1 MSPSQRFGAGSFFF
15 FNSKGFLLLIKKE
28 RGVLPFQKVLLI
40 PRDLDGIQ
48 THDLQN
54 RNLTLYSAKLQGQNM
69 YNLQCTIYNLQFT
82 IFSNPHMSTPAPSL
96 RGKSDVDNIGVCVRD
111 GRERPP
117 LPYIVTLITYTTAAG
132 IAIRDESNL
141 SSIPP

>member
-1 MSPSQRFGAGSFFF
+1 MYIVFMSHSQRFGAGSFFCF
-15 FNSKGFLLLIKKE
+15 DSKGFLLLIKKE

-69 YNLQCTIYNLQFT
+69 YNLQFTMYNLQFT
-82 IFSNPHMSTPAPSL
+82 MYNLQFS
-96 RGKSDVDNIGVCVRD
+96 
-111 GRERPP
+111 
-117 LPYIVTLITYTTAAG
+117 
-132 IAIRDESNL
+132 AI
-141 SSIPP
+141 PT

>member
-1 MSPSQRFGAGSFFF
+1 MRISLA
-15 FNSKGFLLLIKKE
+15 NKKE
-28 RGVLPFQKVLLI
+28 QGALSLQKALLI

-54 RNLTLYSAKLQGQNM
+54 RNLTLYSAKLQGQDM
-69 YNLQCTIYNLQFT
+69 YNLPCTIYNFQQ
-82 IFSNPHMSTPAPSL
+82 SPHEHSGSL
-96 RGKSDVDNIGVCVRD
+96 PTEGSSMLITSEYVQSGGRG
-111 GRERPP
+111 

>member
-1 MSPSQRFGAGSFFF
+1 MSHSQRFGAGSFFF
-15 FNSKGFLLLIKKE
+15 FNSKGFLWLIKKE
-28 RGVLPFQKVLLI
+28 QGALPFQKVLLI

-54 RNLTLYSAKLQGQNM
+54 RNLTLYSAKLQGQSM
-69 YNLQCTIYNLQFT
+69 YNLPCTIYHFQQFP
-82 IFSNPHMSTPAPSL
+82 ISTMA
-96 RGKSDVDNIGVCVRD
+96 
-111 GRERPP
+111 
-117 LPYIVTLITYTTAAG
+117 PYIVTLITYTTAAG

>member
-15 FNSKGFLLLIKKE
+15 FDSKGFLLLIKKE

-40 PRDLDGIQ
+40 PSDLDGIQ

-69 YNLQCTIYNLQFT
+69 YNLQFT

-96 RGKSDVDNIGVCVRD
+96 RGKSDVDNIGVCVRGG
-111 GRERPP
+111 GRGRCP
-117 LPYIVTLITYTTAAG
+117 LFSYIVTLITYTTAAG

>member
-15 FNSKGFLLLIKKE
+15 FDSKGFLWLIKKE
-28 RGVLPFQKVLLI
+28 QGALPFQEVLLI

-69 YNLQCTIYNLQFT
+69 YNVQFTMYNLQCTIYNFQQFP
-82 IFSNPHMSTPAPSL
+82 ISTMA
-96 RGKSDVDNIGVCVRD
+96 
-111 GRERPP
+111 
-117 LPYIVTLITYTTAAG
+117 PYIVTLITYTTAAG